1 MSPLRL
7 IRNAAFD
14 PETTA
19 LMGLAY
25 EKATSG
31 CTDNSARELMAKRII
46 EGARRGERDVEK
58 LAAYGLQG
66 IEGRADAG

>member
-1 MSPLRL
+1 
-7 IRNAAFD
+7 
-14 PETTA
+14 
-19 LMGLAY
+19 
-25 EKATSG
+25 
-31 CTDNSARELMAKRII
+31 MAKRII